1 MAITILNNAQ
11 VLAPAH
17 NPIYWLLNST
27 NKAQN
32 GFRYVVTVIDDDT
45 SEELG
50 VYRLKPQPVTL
61 YGEVDVAKLL
71 ASSLKTDFQ
80 AGASWI
86 TNGKQLLNYRLKI
99 DQEWFVNFGFS
110 SYGFAGQANW
120 ANFLDPIVNPNGFSR
135 TQLIMIT
142 APTFVVGD
150 VINIK
155 QTPSANFRP
164 ELEGI
169 QTVLDVYLSGGVWYV
184 VLELLWIGSG
194 GTSAGVTTFADG
206 KKTLVTGIETSVVQA
221 FKGAFRFMQFNAFNP
236 FEYINDTA
244 NKKFLTTLPEGV
256 RVSAQRPTW
265 LQVYTNANIDYYL
278 VWTVDGVQY
287 RYQIQAQED
296 GISIVNITPDE
307 FLFEQVL
314 VDGVW
319 ETWSGFFTLTADSYT
334 IQLQD
339 VDGVPKS
346 ELRTVSVY
354 QECDFHDTYNVC
366 FFDRLGSWITIPF
379 NKGVYMTQQIER
391 ETTRKKYGR
400 YSGGKWGYDTFER
413 GEEVYNIEEGIVYNV
428 NSGQL
433 SQLESQYY
441 RELIST
447 AQAFVSIG
455 QRLDMPFTLNR
466 FANIFNY
473 ATGQAPT
480 LADFATQIGFTLI
493 NGAKFGDTIVFD
505 NVGYSVADNAFQ
517 NDNLVGFFKS
527 SSGGFGKSCFATNNI
542 EKVYLTQ
549 NFTADDTV
557 FLENNIT
564 HIFIENALI
573 LGFGMFD
580 DNNLQY
586 INIRSVLDIGG
597 STGDDF
603 VFQLNT
609 GNNITVIAPSIHE
622 TSNAGGL
629 EGDLQYLDDENTVDF
644 DWDGDEV
651 PTWISDPIFNP
662 ILLLDWQA
670 IVIENESNNLHLKR
684 TARDRKLSL
693 SFRMATQD
701 NINA

>member
-50 VYRLKPQPVTL
+50 VFRLKPQPVTL

-71 ASSLKTDFQ
+71 ASSLKTDFR

-86 TNGKQLLNYRLKI
+86 TNGKQLLNYKLKI

-110 SYGFAGQANW
+110 NYGFAGQANW
-120 ANFLDPIVNPNGFSR
+120 PDFLDPIVNPNGFSR
-135 TQLIMIT
+135 TQLIMNS

-150 VINIK
+150 VINVK
-155 QTPSANFRP
+155 QTPGANFRP

-194 GTSAGVTTFADG
+194 GTSAGITTFADG

-236 FEYINDTA
+236 FDYINDTA

-278 VWTVDGVQY
+278 VWTIDGVQY

-314 VDGVW
+314 IDGVW
-319 ETWSGFFTLTADSYT
+319 ETWGDFFTLTADSYA

-339 VDGVPKS
+339 VNGVPKS

-379 NKGVYMTQQIER
+379 NKGAYMTQQIER

-455 QRLDMPFTLNR
+455 QRLDIPFTLNR

-473 ATGQAPT
+473 AAGQAPT
-480 LADFATQIGFTLI
+480 LAAFEAQIGFTLI
-493 NGAKFGDTIVFD
+493 NGAKFADTIVFD
-505 NVGYSVADNAFQ
+505 NVGYTVGNNTFEDVGLTGFLKCSAEIIGVSSFFDNQIEQLYLPFAELLNSAAFRGNILEQ
-517 NDNLVGFFKS
+517 VYLPNVLFS
-527 SSGGFGKSCFATNNI
+527 SDSCFQFNNI
-542 EKVYLTQ
+542 QYFNAPIILQIGSTTG
-549 NFTADDTV
+549 NNDV
-557 FLENNIT
+557 FLNNTSNNIT
-564 HIFIENALI
+564 AL
-573 LGFGMFD
+573 L
-580 DNNLQY
+580 
-586 INIRSVLDIGG
+586 
-597 STGDDF
+597 
-603 VFQLNT
+603 
-609 GNNITVIAPSIHE
+609 PSIHQE
-622 TSNAGGL
+622 SNAGGL
-629 EGDLQYLDDENTVDF
+629 EGDLQVLVNNNTVDF
-644 DWDGDEV
+644 VWDGQEV
-651 PTWISDPIFNP
+651 PSWISDPIFNP

>member
-1 MAITILNNAQ
+1 
-11 VLAPAH
+11 
-17 NPIYWLLNST
+17 
-27 NKAQN
+27 
-32 GFRYVVTVIDDDT
+32 
-45 SEELG
+45 
-50 VYRLKPQPVTL
+50 
-61 YGEVDVAKLL
+61 
-71 ASSLKTDFQ
+71 
-80 AGASWI
+80 
-86 TNGKQLLNYRLKI
+86 
-99 DQEWFVNFGFS
+99 VNFGFS

-221 FKGAFRFMQFNAFNP
+221 FKGAFRFMQFNSFNP
-236 FEYINDTA
+236 FDYINDTA

-265 LQVYTNANIDYYL
+265 LQVYTNDDIDYYL
-278 VWTVDGVQY
+278 VWTIDGVQY

-379 NKGVYMTQQIER
+379 NKGAYMTQQIER

-480 LADFATQIGFTLI
+480 LADFATQIGLTLI

-505 NVGYSVADNAFQ
+505 NVGYSVGDTVFAVAGLTGFLKCSASTIESEAFSDNEITH
-517 NDNLVGFFKS
+517 L
-527 SSGGFGKSCFATNNI
+527 
-542 EKVYLTQ
+542 YLTQ
-549 NFTADDTV
+549 NVDLYTLAFSAYT
-557 FLENNIT
+557 IT
-564 HIFIENALI
+564 HLYMPNGAI
-573 LGFGMFD
+573 LEAFVFNQNPMT
-580 DNNLQY
+580 Y
-586 INIRSVLDIGG
+586 INIKNVLNIGG
-597 STGDDF
+597 TTGDDA
-603 VFQLNT
+603 VFNGNT
-609 GNNITVIAPSIHE
+609 GNTITVIAPSIHE
-622 TSNAGGL
+622 TSNSGGL
-629 EGDLQYLDDENTVDF
+629 EGDLDYLDDNNTVTF

>member
-86 TNGKQLLNYRLKI
+86 TNGKQLLNYKLKI

-120 ANFLDPIVNPNGFSR
+120 PDFLDPIVNPNGFSR

-194 GTSAGVTTFADG
+194 GTSAGITTFADG

-221 FKGAFRFMQFNAFNP
+221 FKGAFRFMQFNSFNP
-236 FEYINDTA
+236 FDYINDTS

-278 VWTVDGVQY
+278 VWTIDGVQY

-319 ETWSGFFTLTADSYT
+319 ETWSGFFTLTSDSYT

-379 NKGVYMTQQIER
+379 NKGAYMTQQVER

-455 QRLDMPFTLNR
+455 ERLDMPFTLNR

-480 LADFATQIGFTLI
+480 LAAFEAQIGFPLI

-505 NVGYSVADNAFQ
+505 NVGYSVANNAFQ
-517 NDNLVGFFKS
+517 DDNLTGFFKCS
-527 SSGGFGKSCFATNNI
+527 AGGFGKACFSGNNI

-549 NFTADDTV
+549 NFTSDDTV
-557 FLENNIT
+557 FTINDIT
-564 HIFIENALI
+564 HVFVENGLI
-573 LGFGMFD
+573 LGNGMFQN
-580 DNNLQY
+580 NNLQY
-586 INIRSVLDIGG
+586 INIRSVLNIGE
-597 STGDDF
+597 TTADDF
-603 VFQLNT
+603 VFQPIT

-629 EGDLQYLDDENTVDF
+629 EGDLQYLDDENTVTF

>member
-1 MAITILNNAQ
+1 
-11 VLAPAH
+11 
-17 NPIYWLLNST
+17 
-27 NKAQN
+27 
-32 GFRYVVTVIDDDT
+32 
-45 SEELG
+45 
-50 VYRLKPQPVTL
+50 
-61 YGEVDVAKLL
+61 
-71 ASSLKTDFQ
+71 
-80 AGASWI
+80 
-86 TNGKQLLNYRLKI
+86 
-99 DQEWFVNFGFS
+99 
-110 SYGFAGQANW
+110 
-120 ANFLDPIVNPNGFSR
+120 
-135 TQLIMIT
+135 
-142 APTFVVGD
+142 
-150 VINIK
+150 
-155 QTPSANFRP
+155 
-164 ELEGI
+164 
-169 QTVLDVYLSGGVWYV
+169 
-184 VLELLWIGSG
+184 
-194 GTSAGVTTFADG
+194 
-206 KKTLVTGIETSVVQA
+206 
-221 FKGAFRFMQFNAFNP
+221 
-236 FEYINDTA
+236 
-244 NKKFLTTLPEGV
+244 LTTLPEGV

-265 LQVYTNANIDYYL
+265 LQVYTNDDIDYYL
-278 VWTVDGVQY
+278 VWTIDGVQY
-287 RYQIQAQED
+287 RYLIQAQED

-314 VDGVW
+314 VNGIW
-319 ETWSGFFTLTADSYT
+319 ETWSDFFTLTAESYT

-339 VDGVPKS
+339 IDGVPKS

-354 QECDFHDTYNVC
+354 QECDFFNTYNVC

-379 NKGVYMTQQIER
+379 NKGAYMTQQIER

-400 YSGGKWGYDTFER
+400 YSGGKWGYETFER

-455 QRLDMPFTLNR
+455 QRLDIPFTLNR

-480 LADFATQIGFTLI
+480 LADFATQIGLTLI

-505 NVGYSVADNAFQ
+505 NVGYELAESLFENAGLTGFLKCSVGIFNKF
-517 NDNLVGFFKS
+517 VFE
-527 SSGGFGKSCFATNNI
+527 NNTI

-549 NFTADDTV
+549 DFTSANQV
-557 FLENNIT
+557 FNLNNIT
-564 HIFIENALI
+564 HLFIENGTS
-573 LGFGMFD
+573 LGDVMFQ
-580 DNNLQY
+580 NNDLVY
-586 INIRSVLDIGG
+586 LNIQNVVDIG
-597 STGDDF
+597 STTGDNS
-603 VFQLNT
+603 VFGNNT
-609 GNNITVIAPSIHE
+609 GNNVTVIVPSIHE

-644 DWDGDEV
+644 VWDGDEV
-651 PTWISDPIFNP
+651 PDWISDPIFNP

>member
-1 MAITILNNAQ
+1 
-11 VLAPAH
+11 
-17 NPIYWLLNST
+17 
-27 NKAQN
+27 
-32 GFRYVVTVIDDDT
+32 
-45 SEELG
+45 
-50 VYRLKPQPVTL
+50 
-61 YGEVDVAKLL
+61 
-71 ASSLKTDFQ
+71 
-80 AGASWI
+80 
-86 TNGKQLLNYRLKI
+86 
-99 DQEWFVNFGFS
+99 
-110 SYGFAGQANW
+110 
-120 ANFLDPIVNPNGFSR
+120 
-135 TQLIMIT
+135 
-142 APTFVVGD
+142 
-150 VINIK
+150 
-155 QTPSANFRP
+155 
-164 ELEGI
+164 
-169 QTVLDVYLSGGVWYV
+169 VYLSGGVWYV

-194 GTSAGVTTFADG
+194 GTSAGITTFADG

-236 FEYINDTA
+236 FEYINDTS

-265 LQVYTNANIDYYL
+265 LQVYTNDDIDYYL
-278 VWTVDGVQY
+278 VWTIDGVQY

-366 FFDRLGSWITIPF
+366 FFDRLGSWITVPF
-379 NKGVYMTQQIER
+379 NKAAYMTQQIER

-433 SQLESQYY
+433 SQIESQYY

-480 LADFATQIGFTLI
+480 LADFATQIGFSLI

-505 NVGYSVADNAFQ
+505 NVGYA
-517 NDNLVGFFKS
+517 L
-527 SSGGFGKSCFATNNI
+527 GGFKFVNVDLIGFLKCSAISFGFATFSNNEFTSMYLPLAENLADAFCQTSFLLEKIYLPSCLSLGVGAFSSCFNVNYINTPNI
-542 EKVYLTQ
+542 VNIGPTTGS
-549 NFTADDTV
+549 NSV
-557 FLENNIT
+557 FLNIT
-564 HIFIENALI
+564 
-573 LGFGMFD
+573 
-580 DNNLQY
+580 
-586 INIRSVLDIGG
+586 S
-597 STGDDF
+597 
-603 VFQLNT
+603 NT
-609 GNNITVIAPSIHE
+609 MTIVAPSIHQ
-622 TSNAGGL
+622 TSNSGGL
-629 EGDLQYLDDENTVDF
+629 EGDLAYLQANNTVDF
-644 DWDGDEV
+644 VWNGDEV

>member
-86 TNGKQLLNYRLKI
+86 TNGKQLLNYKLKI

-110 SYGFAGQANW
+110 DYGFAGQANW
-120 ANFLDPIVNPNGFSR
+120 PDFLDPIVNPNGFSR
-135 TQLIMIT
+135 TQLIMNS

-150 VINIK
+150 VINVK

-194 GTSAGVTTFADG
+194 GTSAGITTFADG

-236 FEYINDTA
+236 FEYINETA
-244 NKKFLTTLPEGV
+244 NKKFLTTLPEDV

-265 LQVYTNANIDYYL
+265 LQVYTNDDIDYYL
-278 VWTVDGVQY
+278 VWTIDGVQY

-314 VDGVW
+314 VDGIW
-319 ETWSGFFTLTADSYT
+319 ETWGDTFTLTADSYT

-366 FFDRLGSWITIPF
+366 FFDRLGSWITVPF
-379 NKGVYMTQQIER
+379 NKGAYMTQQIER

-455 QRLDMPFTLNR
+455 QRLDIPFTLNR

-480 LADFATQIGFTLI
+480 LADFATQIGLTLI

-505 NVGYSVADNAFQ
+505 NVGYNFSALFETVG
-517 NDNLVGFFKS
+517 LIGFFKCS
-527 SSGGFGKSCFATNNI
+527 AETIDASLFDNAI
-542 EKVYLTQ
+542 EQVYLPLCNSCDDNTF
-549 NFTADDTV
+549 FTNTITHFYAPLLESFSDTFLVSNSLEYFNAPVIQQIGSTTGDDTV
-557 FLENNIT
+557 F
-564 HIFIENALI
+564 
-573 LGFGMFD
+573 FD
-580 DNNLQY
+580 
-586 INIRSVLDIGG
+586 
-597 STGDDF
+597 
-603 VFQLNT
+603 NT
-609 GNNITVIAPSIHE
+609 GNNVTVIVPSIHQ

-629 EGDLQYLDDENTVDF
+629 EGDLQYLDANNTVTF

-651 PTWISDPIFNP
+651 PDWVSDPIFNP

-670 IVIENESNNLHLKR
+670 IIIENESNNLHLKR

>member
-86 TNGKQLLNYRLKI
+86 TNGKQLLNYKLKI

-110 SYGFAGQANW
+110 DYGFAGQANW
-120 ANFLDPIVNPNGFSR
+120 PDFLDPIVNPNGFSR
-135 TQLIMIT
+135 TQLIMNS

-150 VINIK
+150 VINVK

-244 NKKFLTTLPEGV
+244 NKQFLTTLPEGV

-265 LQVYTNANIDYYL
+265 LQVYTNDDIDYYL
-278 VWTVDGVQY
+278 VWTIDGVQY

-314 VDGVW
+314 IDGIW
-319 ETWSGFFTLTADSYT
+319 ETWGGFFTLTADSYT

-379 NKGVYMTQQIER
+379 NKGAYMTQQIER
-391 ETTRKKYGR
+391 ETARKKYGR
-400 YSGGKWGYDTFER
+400 YSGGKWGYETFER

-466 FANIFNY
+466 YANIFNY

-480 LADFATQIGFTLI
+480 LAAFETQIGFPLI

-505 NVGYSVADNAFQ
+505 NVGYELAESLFENAGLTGFLKCSVGIFNKF
-517 NDNLVGFFKS
+517 VFE
-527 SSGGFGKSCFATNNI
+527 NNTI

-549 NFTADDTV
+549 DFTSANQV
-557 FLENNIT
+557 FKLNNIT
-564 HIFIENALI
+564 HLFVENGISLSDV
-573 LGFGMFD
+573 MFSE
-580 DNNLQY
+580 NNLQY
-586 INIRSVLDIGG
+586 INIRSVLNIG
-597 STGDDF
+597 STTGDNNIF
-603 VFQLNT
+603 TNNT
-609 GNNITVIAPSIHE
+609 GNNITVIAPAIHE
-622 TSNAGGL
+622 TSNSGGL
-629 EGDLQYLDDENTVDF
+629 EGDLDYLDDNNTVDF
-644 DWDGDEV
+644 VWDGDEV